1 MTVRF
6 HTQDVAFATNRKLK
20 VIDKDLTM
28 LLEQLPDDT
37 PDEFSQVI
45 ISAAQYVPQERS
57 SLVDLMTMLI

>member
-45 ISAAQYVPQERS
+45 ISAAQYVP
-57 SLVDLMTMLI
+57 